1 MTLNCSSIAVSNWSI
16 AEEISRLIR
25 KNQTQEIEPDYNFHK
40 DGCVAAHLT
49 PFDEPDGFYK
59 QGKTLNNA
67 QRWQCKVCKKK
78 TSLLPNKRQSTTYR
92 QKRNDILPLFAKLL
106 LNKNS
111 VNRTCDI
118 LDIGVSTYYH
128 KLEWLYRCCL
138 EFLEKFESV
147 PMANMTFKEMWL
159 NTDKMHYNLN
169 NVGKK
174 GQGKH
179 RFYGI
184 EDSRLQTYIVV
195 SADTHS
201 RYVFRTDI
209 AYDWEMTVE
218 DLKYDTVL
226 YKEDHLNDFSKKN
239 QRLDFSYFPQEPT
252 INDSQEQH
260 EYRAEM
266 DEFNKRLQYVDG
278 HHVNATY
285 TTIVHF
291 WLIKQM
297 VNAKEWRMISD
308 NDSSIMTAF
317 YRVFSKEIK
326 TYDAHHF
333 LWLIDRNKKKKQ
345 CLDEYEDAKADLL
358 TWGLNS
364 GYEIKNL
371 RKLAYLWLKEF
382 FNTHQFHKEITTPSH
397 SCVVWGNNPMT
408 HPLASDDKGF
418 HQVDCTTDLSSL
430 EPKDIAKMIFECK

>member
-1 MTLNCSSIAVSNWSI
+1 
-16 AEEISRLIR
+16 
-25 KNQTQEIEPDYNFHK
+25 
-40 DGCVAAHLT
+40 
-49 PFDEPDGFYK
+49 
-59 QGKTLNNA
+59 
-67 QRWQCKVCKKK
+67 
-78 TSLLPNKRQSTTYR
+78 
-92 QKRNDILPLFAKLL
+92 
-106 LNKNS
+106 
-111 VNRTCDI
+111 
-118 LDIGVSTYYH
+118 
-128 KLEWLYRCCL
+128 
-138 EFLEKFESV
+138 
-147 PMANMTFKEMWL
+147 
-159 NTDKMHYNLN
+159 
-169 NVGKK
+169 
-174 GQGKH
+174 
-179 RFYGI
+179 
-184 EDSRLQTYIVV
+184 
-195 SADTHS
+195 
-201 RYVFRTDI
+201 
-209 AYDWEMTVE
+209 
-218 DLKYDTVL
+218 
-226 YKEDHLNDFSKKN
+226 
-239 QRLDFSYFPQEPT
+239 LDFSYFPQEPT
-252 INDSQEQH
+252 INDSQEPH

-278 HHVNATY
+278 LHVNATY

-364 GYEIKNL
+364 GYEVKNL
-371 RKLAYLWLKEF
+371 RNLAYLWLKEF

-397 SCVVWGNNPMT
+397 SYVVWGNNPMT
-408 HPLASDDKGF
+408 HPLASDDNGF